1 MTPQGSADRRMR
13 LGAGVLVGKFKQS
26 ERFGPRHP
34 VLARMAFRAA
44 LPIAERFFRQKH
56 IHRSA
61 GNLAH
66 QKSEELTAR
75 IRRGEKAYLAGIN
88 MGGFH
93 NTGVAL
99 VEVSR
104 EAGLRI
110 ICNNEEERFS
120 LCKHASHY
128 PTASLKALSDIM
140 SRLGIGPQQI
150 VAWLATYDYPLFTA
164 TGVRT
169 LVDEFPGSLNLAF
182 EDGRPTFDLNQFREG
197 TDAPTRLAN
206 LFDLPA
212 PVPIIG
218 IEHHDCHAWFSYLAS
233 PFARDPKPVMIAVVD
248 GSGDFAS
255 LSLYIGENGNLRRIR
270 DNASI
275 FDSLGMFY
283 SVISSTQ
290 GGWTPLSSEG
300 RYMGAAAYGEMDRN
314 ANRFYPELR
323 KILSLEPNG
332 DVRLNRRLANWPR
345 FMFRKPYTRELIEIL
360 GEPIPRT
367 KMWNPDA
374 IIRVEDI
381 RYHPSTQ
388 ERVDK
393 AAATQMV
400 LEDGLVHIVDRLI
413 RGTGS
418 DRLVLTGGTAL
429 NAVANMRLL
438 ENFNEDYYRRMLRR
452 STRLHL
458 WIPPIPGDAGA
469 PVGAAYAFAGAAGA
483 GFCPGLQHAF
493 YCGRAATLSEIRQA
507 LDGAPDVAWTIAGDA
522 SDQRGVNTV
531 ADLMAYITARDGII
545 GIVQGPAETGP
556 RALGHRS
563 IVANARNPYTRDLL
577 NQRVKYREPI
587 RPLAPMATLVAA
599 KQLFELSDGASDD
612 EYNAYNYMVITVRAT
627 LRAHQL
633 IPAVIHVDGTARLQ
647 IVRER
652 TDPIAY
658 AYLKALGRRCGVEV
672 AVNTSYNVAAPIAQ
686 SPVHVIETLDR
697 ANGMDGVF
705 IFSSEGPVVA
715 AWTRYPKAGD
725 GGKIEA
731 WLTDWGLDTGIRDP
745 STASN
750 LSHSYRG
757 GDA

>member
-1 MTPQGSADRRMR
+1 
-13 LGAGVLVGKFKQS
+13 VGKFEHS
-26 ERFGPRHP
+26 GRFGPRHP
-34 VLARMAFRAA
+34 ALARMAFHAA
-44 LPIAERFFRQKH
+44 LPIAERFFHEKN
-56 IHRSA
+56 IHRS
-61 GNLAH
+61 NRHLAQ
-66 QKSEELTAR
+66 QKSKELTAR

-88 MGGFH
+88 LGGFH
-93 NTGVAL
+93 NTGIAL

-104 EAGLRI
+104 ESGLRI

-120 LCKHASHY
+120 LRKHATHY
-128 PTASLKALSDIM
+128 PTASLVALNDIM
-140 SRLGIGPQQI
+140 GRLGIGPQQI
-150 VAWLATYDYPLFTA
+150 VAWLATYDYPLFAA

-197 TDAPTRLAN
+197 IDAPTRLAN

-255 LSLYIGENGNLRRIR
+255 LSLYIGENGNLRRLR

-314 ANRFYPELR
+314 ANRFYPGLR

-332 DVRLNRRLANWPR
+332 DVRLNRKLANWPR

-374 IIRVEDI
+374 VIRVEDI

-400 LEDGLVHIVDRLI
+400 LEDGLAHIVDWFI
-413 RGTGS
+413 RYTGS

-438 ENFNEDYYRRMLRR
+438 ENFDEDYYRRMLRR
-452 STRLHL
+452 PGRLHL

-522 SDQRGVNTV
+522 SDRRGVNTV

-563 IVANARNPYTRDLL
+563 IVANARNPHTRDLL

-587 RPLAPMATLVAA
+587 RPLAPMATLEAA

-627 LRAHQL
+627 LRARQL

-705 IFSSEGPVVA
+705 IFSNEGPVIM
-715 AWTRYPKAGD
+715 AWARYPKAGA

-731 WLTDWGLDTGIRDP
+731 WLTDWRLDTGIGN
-745 STASN
+745 SATASI
-750 LSHSYRG
+750 S
-757 GDA
+757 